1 MRMAEKLT
9 LPVTLKSMIPLA
21 VGTKKN
27 LSPTNGN
34 ILAGDVGGT
43 KTNLA
48 LYEYKD
54 GQLFLIKQETYRTKE
69 YSSLLDIITDFE
81 VEEIAKIDSICFGV
95 AGPITKGKVHGT
107 NFPWDID
114 TEELIQAL
122 QLESIFLINDMQANA
137 YGLAAICEKDLDVL
151 KYGSKIEGNAVIIS
165 PGTGLGEAGLYWD
178 GSAYHPFATEGGH
191 CDFSPRNDFDLEIWK
206 YFQQKYGHV
215 SWERL
220 LSGQGIR
227 DTYQLI
233 RNVSGEKET
242 EAFKAKM
249 EKEDPAAVI
258 TKTALEGID
267 PVCGETLDLFVRF
280 LAIET
285 SQLALKF
292 KATGGIFIGGGIM
305 PKIIKGMN
313 REVFTD
319 NFMQSGRMNSLLQM
333 VPVNVILNDNTAL
346 LGAAYYAAMLL
357 E

>member
-1 MRMAEKLT
+1 MKTTERLSIPIGQT
-9 LPVTLKSMIPLA
+9 SLIPLA
-21 VGTKKN
+21 VGNKYKISTKN
-27 LSPTNGN
+27 SFV
-34 ILAGDVGGT
+34 LAGDIGGT

-48 LYEYKD
+48 LFEYND
-54 GQLFLIKQETYRTKE
+54 GQLFQIKQNSYKTKD
-69 YSSLLDIITDFE
+69 YTSLLEIIKEFE
-81 VEEIAKIDSICFGV
+81 ITEMNKIDSICFGV

-114 TEELIQAL
+114 TKELIKAL
-122 QLESIFLINDMQANA
+122 NLDSIFLINDMEANA
-137 YGLAAICEKDLDVL
+137 YGLAALDEKDLDPL
-151 KYGSKIEGNAVIIS
+151 KYGSQIEGNAVIIS

-178 GSAYHPFATEGGH
+178 GKGYHPFATEGGH
-191 CDFSPRNDFDLEIWK
+191 CDFSPRYDFDLEIWK

-227 DTYQLI
+227 DIYQLI
-233 RNVSGEKET
+233 RNVSGVKEGD
-242 EAFKAKM
+242 AFRAQM
-249 EKEDPAAVI
+249 SKEDPAAVI
-258 TKTALEGID
+258 TKTALAGKD
-267 PVCGETLDLFVRF
+267 PVCIETLELFIRF

-292 KATGGIFIGGGIM
+292 KATGGIYIGGGIM

-319 NFMQSGRMNSLLQM
+319 NFMQSGRLNSLLEM
-333 VPVNVILNDNTAL
+333 VPVNVILNENTAL
-346 LGAAYYAAMLL
+346 LGAVYYATMVI

>member
-1 MRMAEKLT
+1 
-9 LPVTLKSMIPLA
+9 
-21 VGTKKN
+21 
-27 LSPTNGN
+27 
-34 ILAGDVGGT
+34 
-43 KTNLA
+43 
-48 LYEYKD
+48 
-54 GQLFLIKQETYRTKE
+54 
-69 YSSLLDIITDFE
+69 
-81 VEEIAKIDSICFGV
+81 
-95 AGPITKGKVHGT
+95 
-107 NFPWDID
+107 
-114 TEELIQAL
+114 
-122 QLESIFLINDMQANA
+122 MQANA
-137 YGLAAICEKDLDVL
+137 YGLAALEEKDLDHL

-165 PGTGLGEAGLYWD
+165 PGTGLGEAGLFWD

-191 CDFSPRNDFDLEIWK
+191 CDFSPRNDFDLEVWK

-220 LSGQGIR
+220 LSGQGIH

-242 EAFKAKM
+242 DAFKAKM
-249 EKEDPAAVI
+249 AKEGPAAVI
-258 TKTALEGID
+258 TSTALEGSD
-267 PVCGETLDLFVRF
+267 VVCRETLDSFVRF

-292 KATGGIFIGGGIM
+292 KATGGIYIGGGIM

-346 LGAAYYAAMLL
+346 LGAAYYAAMSL